1 MNASSIDNPVRR
13 RLGLALAAYGALQ
26 PWAKAGSSAMA
37 ASAVPFEAFGPD
49 TWARLRKELHRPA
62 IVVFTA
68 TWCPHCPTV
77 IEALAAAGHARG
89 ARLAVVVV
97 DGAGRTELSATLPY
111 RLADRLFH
119 FEGSETV
126 LRHRVDPR
134 WRGVLPYVA
143 LLGAD
148 ASPPVFIAGMPSD
161 EALGRWATR
170 HSSPSSSG
178 SS

>member
-13 RLGLALAAYGALQ
+13 RLGLALAGYGALQ
-26 PWAKAGSSAMA
+26 PWAKAGSGAMA
-37 ASAVPFEAFGPD
+37 ASPVPFEAFGPD
-49 TWARLRKELHRPA
+49 TWARLREELPRPS

-68 TWCPHCPTV
+68 TWCPHCPAV
-77 IEALAAAGHARG
+77 ITALAAASRARR

-97 DGAGRTELSATLPY
+97 DGEGRPELPAALPY
-111 RLADRLFH
+111 RLADRLLH
-119 FEGSETV
+119 FAGGETA

-148 ASPPVFIAGMPSD
+148 ASAPVFVAGMPSE
-161 EALGRWATR
+161 EALGRWASR